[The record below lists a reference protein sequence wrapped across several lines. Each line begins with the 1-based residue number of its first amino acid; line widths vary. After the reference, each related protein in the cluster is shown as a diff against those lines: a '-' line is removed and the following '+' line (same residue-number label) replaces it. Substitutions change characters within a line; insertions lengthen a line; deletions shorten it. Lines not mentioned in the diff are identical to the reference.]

1 MFLIDTQTHEA
12 HELTVGA
19 TIGRDDSASIVLRD
33 RTVSRQHALIE
44 GNAMGFVLK
53 DLGSRTGTFVDER
66 RITSAPLT
74 PGCIVR
80 MGSVRLSVSDSPETT
95 VSLDPRVAPLSKIE
109 FRPAYAIDDPIALRN
124 DYERLRMV
132 FELTRAIDIQ
142 QNIDVILEKIL
153 TTAFRLLS
161 AERGI
166 IQLFECTGLARM
178 SAQTRAGP
186 VDDLSLSQTVIQ
198 EAIRDRKGLI
208 VANAQT
214 HTVFSRAESICA
226 DGVRSVMCVPMLY
239 DETVL
244 GVIQVDSQHATHAFD
259 ERDLVL
265 FSVIASRAAVIIQ
278 DVATRA
284 AVVEAKEAELIR
296 HQRVLD
302 QLPMAIVI
310 ITPEGMVNAANA
322 AGRAALAALSVPDG
336 AATMSLG
343 GKSIESLRSMAPDTP
358 TPLAVSSSGPTY
370 MAHSTGPSDGETV
383 LWLAAASSP
392 STPSPT

>member
-12 HELTVGA
+12 YELTVGA

-44 GNAMGFVLK
+44 ADAVGFILK
-53 DLGSRTGTFVDER
+53 DLGSRAGTFVDER
-66 RITSAPLT
+66 RITKEPLT

-109 FRPAYAIDDPIALRN
+109 FRPAHEIGDPIALRN

-132 FELTRAIDIQ
+132 FELTRAIDIEQ
-142 QNIDVILEKIL
+142 SIDLILERIL

-166 IQLFECTGLARM
+166 IELFDCTGLART

-186 VDDLSLSQTVIQ
+186 VDDLTLSQTVIQ
-198 EAIRDRKGLI
+198 EAIRDRRGLI

-239 DETVL
+239 DDTTL
-244 GVIQVDSQHATHAFD
+244 GVIQVDSLHATHAFD

-265 FSVIASRAAVIIQ
+265 FSVIASRAAVIIK

-284 AVVEAKEAELIR
+284 AVVEAKNAELIR
-296 HQRVLD
+296 HKWVVDR
-302 QLPMAIVI
+302 LPVAIVT
-310 ITPEGMVNAANA
+310 ITSDGTVTAMNA
-322 AGRAALAALSVPDG
+322 AGRDALAAMSVPEG
-336 AATMSLG
+336 KAVSSLAG
-343 GKSIESLRSMAPDTP
+343 RSIESLRNLTPDTP
-358 TPLAVSSSGPTY
+358 TPLASPRGPTY
-370 MAHSTGPSDGETV
+370 MAHSTGQSEGETI
-383 LWLAAASSP
+383 LWLEPTASQTTTRP
-392 STPSPT
+392 I